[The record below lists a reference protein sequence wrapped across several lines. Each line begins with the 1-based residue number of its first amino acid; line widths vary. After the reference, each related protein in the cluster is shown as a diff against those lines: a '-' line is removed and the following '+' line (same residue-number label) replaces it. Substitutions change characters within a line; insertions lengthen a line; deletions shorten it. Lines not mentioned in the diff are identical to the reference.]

1 MAEMPTQRPPS
12 FSVAPLDFIASPTT
26 SLLITSPE
34 LSAVQY
40 TEQYPNWDK
49 KLAIIVSNI
58 WTILMYQNRN
68 HIVTTDRSLGYFNCI
83 FKTA

>member
-12 FSVAPLDFIASPTT
+12 FSVALLVLIASPTT

-40 TEQYPNWDK
+40 TEQYPNWNN
-49 KLAIIVSNI
+49 KLAIIAGNILKNIVVSKQESYHYY
-58 WTILMYQNRN
+58 W
-68 HIVTTDRSLGYFNCI
+68 
-83 FKTA
+83 